1 MAKETIDIVFDL
13 FLVGL
18 KQPNHNFVYARGGA
32 KDADSIL
39 FYFFYRDR
47 LSL

>member
-1 MAKETIDIVFDL
+1 MAKETIDVVFNL

-18 KQPNHNFVYARGGA
+18 KQPNRDFVCARGGA
-32 KDADSIL
+32 RDADNIL
-39 FYFFYRDR
+39 FHFLYRDR